1 MGGGWLLLLLVLL
14 AGCGPEPAAPP
25 AATPAPP
32 APPPHSI
39 GRLNLP
45 PPTPFPRTVT
55 DSRGKTLTLV
65 KPPQRIVSL
74 APSNTELLFALGLGD
89 KIVADTTA
97 CDYPPEA
104 KKKPHIGGFT
114 PNIEAVQVQNP
125 DLVVAVGSINAKAI
139 ETLEKAKVPVLSIE
153 PKTMEDVY
161 SSIRL
166 LGMATGQDAKAAQIV
181 QETQARIEAVRRAA
195 ATTNTRPKVLI
206 LYELKPTIYTTGPG
220 SFIDDLITVAGGK
233 NIVTTPM
240 PAGSTISSEQVIALQ
255 PDVIIA
261 ASPNAIA
268 QAKQMP
274 GWATGVPAVK
284 NNRFFT
290 PSDASLID
298 RPGPRLAQGAEELAK
313 YLHPEI
319 FDRSR

>member
-1 MGGGWLLLLLVLL
+1 Y
-14 AGCGPEPAAPP
+14 A
-25 AATPAPP
+25 
-32 APPPHSI
+32 I
-39 GRLNLP
+39 
-45 PPTPFPRTVT
+45 
-55 DSRGKTLTLV
+55 
-65 KPPQRIVSL
+65 
-74 APSNTELLFALGLGD
+74 
-89 KIVADTTA
+89 
-97 CDYPPEA
+97 
-104 KKKPHIGGFT
+104 
-114 PNIEAVQVQNP
+114 NIEAVQVQNP
-125 DLVVAVGSINAKAI
+125 DLVVAVGSVNGQAIKA
-139 ETLEKAKVPVLSIE
+139 LERTKTPLLVID
-153 PKTMEDVY
+153 PKTVADVY
-161 SSIRL
+161 DAIKL
-166 LGMATGQDAKAAQIV
+166 IGAATGQDMQAARV
-181 QETQARIEAVRRAA
+181 VMEMQARIDAIKRAVAS
-195 ATTNTRPKVLI
+195 TTARPRVFI
-206 LYELKPTIYTTGPG
+206 VYGVKPTIYTTGPG